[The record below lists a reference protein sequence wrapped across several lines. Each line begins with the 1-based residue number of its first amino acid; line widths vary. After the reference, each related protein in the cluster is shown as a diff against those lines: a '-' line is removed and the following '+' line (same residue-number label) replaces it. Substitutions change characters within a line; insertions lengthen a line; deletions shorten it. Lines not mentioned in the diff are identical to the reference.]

1 MTDSDSFDLSVPD
14 PWGNLPAY
22 ALNALNP
29 EERARV
35 EALLEVSP
43 EAREELRLY
52 QDMAE
57 KLSHLATQAGSIPSE
72 RVRASL
78 LAQAD
83 SDIHLID
90 LAREEAR
97 SVRPSRVAALS
108 GFFRSFRAAY
118 VGTAA
123 VSVSV
128 LGIALFFGI
137 ENSRLGSEVAQLR
150 MDREADLAQV
160 ADLRQAMDEASV
172 EFDVQQAEVARL
184 NAVNDG
190 LNEAL
195 KNQQWLTYVTQ
206 NREFRVPNYF
216 VGGPGAPEA
225 NGTLAVKNFDDLAV
239 FLVSGLPPAPDGF
252 QYGLTLMRDGVPE
265 QVATFQVNQA
275 GQARVEFDL
284 PDNISQFESAMVVL
298 NPVDPSNG
306 TVSGL
311 EVMQVSQTNR

>member
-14 PWGNLPAY
+14 PWGDLPAY

-43 EAREELRLY
+43 EAREELRLHLE
-52 QDMAE
+52 MAE
-57 KLSHLATQAGSIPSE
+57 NLSLLATQAGSVPAE
-72 RVRASL
+72 RVRANL

-83 SDIHLID
+83 SDIHLMD
-90 LAREEAR
+90 VARQEAR

-108 GFFRSFRAAY
+108 GFFLSFRAAY

-123 VSVSV
+123 ALISVM
-128 LGIALFFGI
+128 GIAIFFGI
-137 ENSRLGSEVAQLR
+137 ENSRLGSEMAQLR
-150 MDREADLAQV
+150 MDREADMAQV
-160 ADLRQAMDEASV
+160 ADLRQSMDEASAQ
-172 EFDVQQAEVARL
+172 FDAQEAEVARL
-184 NAVNDG
+184 NAVNTG

-265 QVATFQVNQA
+265 QVATFQVNEA
-275 GQARVEFDL
+275 GQARVEFEL
-284 PDNISQFESAMVVL
+284 PDSIAQFESAMVVL
-298 NPVDPSNG
+298 NPVDPSNT

>member
-1 MTDSDSFDLSVPD
+1 MTDSDSFDLSIPD
-14 PWGNLPAY
+14 PWGDLPAY
-22 ALNALNP
+22 ALNALGA

-35 EALLEVSP
+35 EALLDVSP

-52 QDMAE
+52 MEMAE
-57 KLSHLATQAGSIPSE
+57 ALSYVADSAPPEH
-72 RVRASL
+72 VRAGL

-83 SDIHLID
+83 SDIHLMD
-90 LAREEAR
+90 VARAEAR
-97 SVRPSRVAALS
+97 SVRPSRRSAFYGL
-108 GFFRSFRAAY
+108 FRSVRVPY

-123 VSVSV
+123 ALIAVM
-128 LGIALFFGI
+128 GIAIFFGI
-137 ENSRLGSEVAQLR
+137 ESSRLGSEVAQLR

-160 ADLRQAMDEASV
+160 ADLRQVVDETSAQS
-172 EFDVQQAEVARL
+172 DAQKAEVARL
-184 NAVNDG
+184 TAVNAG

-252 QYGLTLMRDGVPE
+252 QYGLTLVRDGVPE
-265 QVATFQVNQA
+265 QVATFQVNEA
-275 GQARVEFDL
+275 GMARVEFKL
-284 PDNISQFESAMVVL
+284 PDNIVQFESAMVVL
-298 NPVDPSNG
+298 NSVDPGDMS
-306 TVSGL
+306 VSGL
-311 EVMQVSQTNR
+311 EVMQVSETNR

>member
-1 MTDSDSFDLSVPD
+1 MTDSDSFELSVPD
-14 PWGNLPAY
+14 PWGDLPAY

-35 EALLEVSP
+35 EALLEASP
-43 EAREELRLY
+43 EAREELRHYLE
-52 QDMAE
+52 MAE
-57 KLSHLATQAGSIPSE
+57 RLGLLATQAGATPPE
-72 RVRASL
+72 RVRANL

-90 LAREEAR
+90 VAREEAR
-97 SVRPSRVAALS
+97 SVRPSRAAALS

-123 VSVSV
+123 ALVSVM
-128 LGIALFFGI
+128 GIAVFFGI

-150 MDREADLAQV
+150 MDRESDMAQV
-160 ADLRQAMDEASV
+160 ADLRQSMDEASA
-172 EFDVQQAEVARL
+172 EFDAQQAEVARL

-252 QYGLTLMRDGVPE
+252 QYGLTLLRDGVPE
-265 QVATFQVNQA
+265 QVATFRVNEA
-275 GQARVEFDL
+275 GQARVEFEL
-284 PDNISQFESAMVVL
+284 PDNIAQFESAMVVL
-298 NPVDPSNG
+298 NSVDPSNA